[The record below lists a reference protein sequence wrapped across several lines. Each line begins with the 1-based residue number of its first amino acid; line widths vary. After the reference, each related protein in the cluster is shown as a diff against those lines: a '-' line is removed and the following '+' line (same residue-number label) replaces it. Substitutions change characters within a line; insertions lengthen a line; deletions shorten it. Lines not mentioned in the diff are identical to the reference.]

1 MRRIMRYSSRM
12 EKLTV
17 DALRTLARA
26 QGLELTDAELAALLP
41 LVEAGR
47 SGLAAIGE
55 IAPESEPASQYRV
68 L

>member
-1 MRRIMRYSSRM
+1 VIMRYSPGM

-17 DALRTLARA
+17 DSLRTLARA
-26 QGLELTDAELAALLP
+26 QGLELTDAELASLLP

-47 SGLAAIGE
+47 SGIAATGDI
-55 IAPESEPASQYRV
+55 PPHVEPSSQFRQ